1 MEVKFENEQAFVAMR
16 LTEAWI
22 EAKNKKYDN
31 YINEDDIANAFNKIY
46 KIIGEQKIVEI
57 KKWFR
62 DSVISN

>member
-1 MEVKFENEQAFVAMR
+1 MEVKFENEQTFVAMR

>member
-1 MEVKFENEQAFVAMR
+1 MSLRLGKNWRENINMEVKFENEQAFVAMR

-46 KIIGEQKIVEI
+46 KIIGEAKG
-57 KKWFR
+57 
-62 DSVISN
+62 